1 MKNWVQSLAF
11 SGLFALLPLAAD
23 AQEFSLRTNL
33 LWDAVSEPNIGLEF
47 SVSDHWSV
55 GANAGIK
62 SWPRWLAWDWDKENP
77 THWRNLSVVPEAR
90 YYFDQVYNG
99 LFLAGDA
106 IYTHYNVGNIKF
118 PFGMYPDAKDY
129 RLQGDFYG
137 GGLSVGY
144 SWWMGAH
151 WRIEAEAG
159 VGVGYVKADKFECAH
174 CGAQVGTK
182 EGVAVVPKLG
192 VNIAWNPVARDKR
205 PKPGVVVSG
214 RDTLTVLSAPVA
226 FVVQLKDVQ
235 APETAGDKLAK
246 DNAWVVPIGQ
256 YRPLDRI
263 TREGRDS
270 ILTVRYPLDSDAL
283 DRSLAGNN
291 AVLDR
296 ITAAVTA
303 LKADARTDEVL
314 ISVVGL
320 ASIEGPQERN
330 DSLSV
335 RRARA
340 VVEDLKQHTGL
351 KDQHF
356 EVIGKGEAWDWFRAQ
371 LADGPKG
378 FSTAEIETLQRIAA
392 LPDAD
397 ERERKLKADKALYQ
411 KVADGLLADQRNA
424 GYIRVYYGVAPDP
437 ATETFNREVMDL
449 LKAKRYG
456 DAVARV
462 EQDPKLMAC
471 TLSDAEA
478 MNAYGVAL
486 YFTALDKK
494 DTDRETRA
502 LELLRRAARMG
513 SEAAR
518 ENLQG
523 TEIYGPARKEFE
535 AWKNTMNER

>member
-192 VNIAWNPVARDKR
+192 INLAYNFKRREKQKKEILGMIA
-205 PKPGVVVSG
+205 PG
-214 RDTLTVLSAPVA
+214 
-226 FVVQLKDVQ
+226 
-235 APETAGDKLAK
+235 
-246 DNAWVVPIGQ
+246 
-256 YRPLDRI
+256 
-263 TREGRDS
+263 
-270 ILTVRYPLDSDAL
+270 
-283 DRSLAGNN
+283 
-291 AVLDR
+291 
-296 ITAAVTA
+296 
-303 LKADARTDEVL
+303 
-314 ISVVGL
+314 
-320 ASIEGPQERN
+320 
-330 DSLSV
+330 
-335 RRARA
+335 
-340 VVEDLKQHTGL
+340 KQ
-351 KDQHF
+351 
-356 EVIGKGEAWDWFRAQ
+356 
-371 LADGPKG
+371 
-378 FSTAEIETLQRIAA
+378 
-392 LPDAD
+392 
-397 ERERKLKADKALYQ
+397 
-411 KVADGLLADQRNA
+411 N
-424 GYIRVYYGVAPDP
+424 
-437 ATETFNREVMDL
+437 
-449 LKAKRYG
+449 
-456 DAVARV
+456 
-462 EQDPKLMAC
+462 
-471 TLSDAEA
+471 
-478 MNAYGVAL
+478 
-486 YFTALDKK
+486 
-494 DTDRETRA
+494 
-502 LELLRRAARMG
+502 
-513 SEAAR
+513 
-518 ENLQG
+518 
-523 TEIYGPARKEFE
+523 
-535 AWKNTMNER
+535 